1 MAEESVDYKGLY
13 EQLQK
18 ENEQLRGRLLYLRSR
33 NPWLEVF
40 TWENMRRLLTSPY
53 FLIGYIAGI
62 VVTMCITWFSV
73 LKEGTN

>member
-1 MAEESVDYKGLY
+1 MAEDIDFKALY

-18 ENEQLRGRLLYLRSR
+18 ENEQLRGRLLLLSNRSI
-33 NPWLEVF
+33 WVEIF
-40 TWENMRRLLTSPY
+40 SWENIWSLLTSPY

-73 LKEGTN
+73 IREGTN